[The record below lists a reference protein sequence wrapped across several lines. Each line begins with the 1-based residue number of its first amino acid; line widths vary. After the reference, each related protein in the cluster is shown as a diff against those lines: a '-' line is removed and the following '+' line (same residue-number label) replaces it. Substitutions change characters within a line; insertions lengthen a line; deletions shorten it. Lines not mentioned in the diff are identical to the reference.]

1 MRIKIL
7 IRLKS
12 QILEPQGKVIE
23 KSLSNLGLKNL
34 NNIRQGKLI
43 ELDIPDKL
51 SKEERDELITSAC
64 KKLLVNEII
73 EGLSLLNIG
82 GYNISSHISNREG
95 VVGTRIEV
103 EYDKKMDRTKNRP
116 LPMNTINIKV
126 AFFAGF
132 LFSIIGGST

>member
-23 KSLSNLGLKNL
+23 KSLSSLGLKNL

-73 EGLSLLNIG
+73 EE
-82 GYNISSHISNREG
+82 Y
-95 VVGTRIEV
+95 EV
-103 EYDKKMDRTKNRP
+103 
-116 LPMNTINIKV
+116 L
-126 AFFAGF
+126 G
-132 LFSIIGGST
+132 

>member
-73 EGLSLLNIG
+73 EE
-82 GYNISSHISNREG
+82 Y
-95 VVGTRIEV
+95 EV
-103 EYDKKMDRTKNRP
+103 H
-116 LPMNTINIKV
+116 
-126 AFFAGF
+126 G
-132 LFSIIGGST
+132 

>member
-43 ELDIPDKL
+43 ELDISDKL
-51 SKEERDELITSAC
+51 SEVEKNDLITSAC

-73 EGLSLLNIG
+73 EE
-82 GYNISSHISNREG
+82 Y
-95 VVGTRIEV
+95 EV
-103 EYDKKMDRTKNRP
+103 
-116 LPMNTINIKV
+116 L
-126 AFFAGF
+126 G
-132 LFSIIGGST
+132 

>member
-73 EGLSLLNIG
+73 EE
-82 GYNISSHISNREG
+82 Y
-95 VVGTRIEV
+95 EV
-103 EYDKKMDRTKNRP
+103 
-116 LPMNTINIKV
+116 L
-126 AFFAGF
+126 G
-132 LFSIIGGST
+132 